1 MMIRV
6 GRPLKKAWSLVGHG
20 PAGAQIFRNPP
31 PQAFRPEG
39 EDDLPAHAHDGVGNL
54 LPGQWAIGEHGQKSY
69 QTDIGAFH
77 HPIDAVA
84 HRLGDFLRAR
94 GFNIPPSEVINAAIN
109 EFNDTH
115 SHGDAHELGGF
126 DSPEWRKIRA
136 ADIPPGDSSR
146 QLSNRPTRTK
156 GGTKITMLTN
166 KNHQQT
172 PVGKFVEGGYI
183 PFHRNLIH
191 QLEDMGIPTQEIKQG
206 LSFLKYPWMQPHLL
220 APQGY
225 LVSNQKQ
232 HGADIDESMM
242 GRAPEG
248 YFGDTEAV
256 HTWEVL
262 HHLPDAFFYP
272 NVMENLQKKGKKPTG
287 LYKAAHA
294 MIDQA
299 MQQGME
305 HIPNVN
311 VTVNT
316 GTLGSPQMIN
326 RPLHEILDNPDLRE
340 ALVKDMAHVPAM
352 MFLFGRSG
360 QGDFKRL
367 YDHMMEKYGASEDM
381 LSAGEQAK
389 YLSAGAKGGKGMH
402 ESAKR
407 MFALARASGEGS
419 EEGRSRF
426 GEHGISAD
434 ELQAMGMHHSDA
446 LMNQVDRFRTVLEAL
461 ADHQASARGHEVK
474 RGIGNIPTTV
484 RPGMSIG
491 GYPEL
496 NTETGEYS
504 MPPLD
509 EHMDAYFHQIHDFAP
524 TEAFDPSLT
533 QSPEPQVI
541 SSPVQPVS
549 PVAGSSPTSAP
560 TPVRAAPSYPHTQ
573 RQQLQQIRP
582 GIGQYSPA
590 QFRQLLEMSGRRRPQ
605 PITDAPLSLLEAD
618 AQRLIADPQQ
628 TFLSDY
634 FKSMDSVMDDVM
646 RIVKGGR
653 R

>member
-69 QTDIGAFH
+69 QTEIGAFH

-94 GFNIPPSEVINAAIN
+94 GFNIPAHEVINAAIN

-115 SHGDAHELGGF
+115 SHGDAHELADF
-126 DSPEWRKIRA
+126 HSPEWRKIRA
-136 ADIPPGDSSR
+136 ADVPPGDSSR
-146 QLSNRPTRTK
+146 QMSNRPTRTQ
-156 GGTKITMLTN
+156 GGTQITMLTN

-191 QLEDMGIPTQEIKQG
+191 QLEDMGIPSQEIRQG
-206 LSFLKYPWMQPHLL
+206 LKFLDYPWMQPHML

-225 LVSNQKQ
+225 LVSHQKQ

-242 GRAPEG
+242 GRAPKD
-248 YFGDTEAV
+248 YFGETEGV

-272 NVMENLQKKGKKPTG
+272 NVKENMQKKGKQPTG
-287 LYKAAHA
+287 LYNAAHA

-299 MQQGME
+299 LQQGVE

-326 RPLHEILDNPDLRE
+326 RPLHEILQTPDLRE

-381 LSAGEQAK
+381 LSASEQAK
-389 YLSAGAKGGKGMH
+389 YLSAGEKGGKGMH

-434 ELQAMGMHHSDA
+434 ELQAMGMYHSDN

-474 RGIGNIPTTV
+474 RGIGDIPTTA

-509 EHMDAYFHQIHDFAP
+509 PHMDAYFHEIHEFAP

-533 QSPEPQVI
+533 QSPEQQVL
-541 SSPVQPVS
+541 SSPVPPAPS
-549 PVAGSSPTSAP
+549 PAGSLSPA
-560 TPVRAAPSYPHTQ
+560 PVRAAPSYPHTQ
-573 RQQLQQIRP
+573 RQQFQQIRP
-582 GIGQYSPA
+582 DIGRFTPD
-590 QFRQLLEMSGRRRPQ
+590 QFREMLQAAGRRRPTPTPQ
-605 PITDAPLSLLEAD
+605 GAPLSPLEAD